1 MPTLRIAVL
10 GAGDVG
16 ATLGRKW
23 LAAGHSV
30 IFGVREVSSDK
41 ISRLRAELGELL
53 QVRSMAEAIAGS
65 DVVVLA
71 VTGSAVAEVVSGNA
85 GLLNGK
91 IVIDAANQR
100 VKGQA
105 EETGQWGE
113 RKTLNSLD
121 VLQKHAPNAA
131 VFRAFN
137 SYSWEIFAD
146 PAFGDER
153 ADLFY
158 AGPAGAGQATV
169 EQLISDIGVHPV
181 RVGGLEQVE
190 TVDNVLALWA
200 SLALF
205 AGKGRD
211 KIAFKVLER

>member
-1 MPTLRIAVL
+1 VDSI
-10 GAGDVG
+10 
-16 ATLGRKW
+16 
-23 LAAGHSV
+23 
-30 IFGVREVSSDK
+30 
-41 ISRLRAELGELL
+41 
-53 QVRSMAEAIAGS
+53 AEAIAGS
-65 DVVVLA
+65 DIVVLA
-71 VTGSAVAEVVSGNA
+71 VPGSAVNDVVSGNA

-91 IVIDAANQR
+91 IVIDATNQR

-105 EETGQWGE
+105 EATGQWGE

-121 VLQKHAPNAA
+121 VLQEHAPDAV

-158 AGPAGAGQATV
+158 AGPAGAGQAAV
-169 EQLISDIGVHPV
+169 EQLIRDVGVHPV